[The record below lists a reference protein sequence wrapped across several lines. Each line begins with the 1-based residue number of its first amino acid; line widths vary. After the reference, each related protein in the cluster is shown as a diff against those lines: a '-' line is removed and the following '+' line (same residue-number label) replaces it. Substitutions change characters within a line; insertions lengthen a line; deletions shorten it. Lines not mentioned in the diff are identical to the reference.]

1 MSILSAVCWGVVV
14 EVMMRQKDELLSGEG
29 VPEQRKIEQ
38 LAQHMSEGR
47 IVVED
52 IAVCEMSS

>member
-1 MSILSAVCWGVVV
+1 
-14 EVMMRQKDELLSGEG
+14 MRQKDELLSGEG